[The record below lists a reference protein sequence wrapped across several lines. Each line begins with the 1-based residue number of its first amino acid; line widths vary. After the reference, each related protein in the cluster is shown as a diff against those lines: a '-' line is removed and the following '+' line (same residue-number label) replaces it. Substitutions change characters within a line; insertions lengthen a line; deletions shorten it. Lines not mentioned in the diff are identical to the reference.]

1 MSVVTSS
8 LSGDQ
13 EKKLLSLFG
22 HVRLSLLYKA
32 SVQGYT
38 AAAFH
43 ARCNSQGPTLVAA
56 YNKAGFLFG
65 AYTSKDYTQNGQPI
79 NDDKAFLYS
88 INDERKNP
96 LRVSS
101 ANGQYGFTDENTG
114 PNFGALVFLFN
125 DTATVQ
131 YNAGNSY
138 NFEAAHMHG
147 DDLQLTECEVYR
159 VEELGGCLTKTW
171 RNMQWTS
178 ERKRQLKEKIK
189 NYKPDVKSVSQ
200 ARVLLV
206 GPVGAGKS
214 SFFNSVNSIF
224 RGNMTSQ
231 AICGSAGTSLTT
243 QFRTFTI
250 KSGKSGEPIPLILCD
265 TMGLEEASGAGL
277 DMEDI
282 VNIYKGH
289 VQDRYQFNPMTPLSE
304 DVPGYRKHVS
314 LKDQIHCVVY
324 VVDTC
329 RVSLM
334 SAKIVEKFAA
344 IRKKTNQI
352 GIPQL
357 VLMTKVDE
365 ACPLVSEDLQ
375 NVYMSHYIQRKI
387 QELSASLGI
396 PVSGILPVKNYSQ
409 ELELNQNTDILI
421 LSALDQMLNYAD
433 SFFENQ
439 PEEEKEEL

>member
-32 SVQGYT
+32 SVQGFT

-159 VEELGGCLTKTW
+159 VE
-171 RNMQWTS
+171 
-178 ERKRQLKEKIK
+178 
-189 NYKPDVKSVSQ
+189 
-200 ARVLLV
+200 
-206 GPVGAGKS
+206 
-214 SFFNSVNSIF
+214 
-224 RGNMTSQ
+224 
-231 AICGSAGTSLTT
+231 
-243 QFRTFTI
+243 
-250 KSGKSGEPIPLILCD
+250 GE
-265 TMGLEEASGAGL
+265 
-277 DMEDI
+277 
-282 VNIYKGH
+282 
-289 VQDRYQFNPMTPLSE
+289 
-304 DVPGYRKHVS
+304 
-314 LKDQIHCVVY
+314 
-324 VVDTC
+324 
-329 RVSLM
+329 
-334 SAKIVEKFAA
+334 
-344 IRKKTNQI
+344 
-352 GIPQL
+352 
-357 VLMTKVDE
+357 
-365 ACPLVSEDLQ
+365 
-375 NVYMSHYIQRKI
+375 
-387 QELSASLGI
+387 
-396 PVSGILPVKNYSQ
+396 
-409 ELELNQNTDILI
+409 
-421 LSALDQMLNYAD
+421 
-433 SFFENQ
+433 
-439 PEEEKEEL
+439 

>member
-289 VQDRYQFNPMTPLSE
+289 VQDRYQVFPNW
-304 DVPGYRKHVS
+304 
-314 LKDQIHCVVY
+314 C
-324 VVDTC
+324 
-329 RVSLM
+329 
-334 SAKIVEKFAA
+334 
-344 IRKKTNQI
+344 
-352 GIPQL
+352 
-357 VLMTKVDE
+357 
-365 ACPLVSEDLQ
+365 
-375 NVYMSHYIQRKI
+375 
-387 QELSASLGI
+387 
-396 PVSGILPVKNYSQ
+396 
-409 ELELNQNTDILI
+409 
-421 LSALDQMLNYAD
+421 
-433 SFFENQ
+433 
-439 PEEEKEEL
+439 